1 MRPGETDNPDHQ
13 RRIGEPAL
21 LDVDVGCGS
30 LRILSREHLCDDLAG
45 ANAGVAFE
53 HNEAPRRQLA
63 VIGYPRADRQNGFE
77 FGRRGTR
84 LAHLARFH
92 GGANLQEF
100 DGVGH
105 RALTVSRRRGIARY
119 TGRLRD
125 IGKQHNLAERQIHR
139 TAFARF
145 TSGGVASST
154 SAASASSVSIT
165 FCPSLPSR
173 RTDTEC
179 VSASFL
185 PTTSSA
191 GIFASECSRTL

>member
-45 ANAGVAFE
+45 ADAGVAFE

-92 GGANLQEF
+92 GAANLQAF
-100 DGVGH
+100 DVVWARH
-105 RALTVSRRRGIARY
+105 LTGSRCWGIGLY
-119 TGRLRD
+119 YG
-125 IGKQHNLAERQIHR
+125 
-139 TAFARF
+139 
-145 TSGGVASST
+145 
-154 SAASASSVSIT
+154 
-165 FCPSLPSR
+165 
-173 RTDTEC
+173 
-179 VSASFL
+179 
-185 PTTSSA
+185 
-191 GIFASECSRTL
+191 